1 MMKKKYAYQVGGI
14 ATATRE
20 SARIIQR
27 SYRDTGANPVPR
39 ILQKITLERVV
50 R

>member
-14 ATATRE
+14 AVATRE
-20 SARIIQR
+20 AARVIQR
-27 SYRDTGANPVPR
+27 SFRTDETVVVPR
-39 ILQKITLERVV
+39 IVQKITLERIV